1 MYIKVS
7 FMFHKDF
14 LHDETT
20 LFCLFFQYYFIL
32 NIHNLDLMYANVSFW
47 SWATENKLYKTP
59 LCIKL
64 SCKKHWLQAFIY
76 NTILVSI

>member
-47 SWATENKLYKTP
+47 S
-59 LCIKL
+59 
-64 SCKKHWLQAFIY
+64 
-76 NTILVSI
+76 